1 VEKLRVVLAN
11 MPHILQQI
19 VRDLIDQ
26 QRDMAVVGEVRT
38 LDEVTAAVAALQGEL
53 VILTFSPSSTGEQV
67 CCALREHYPTL
78 TVVGLAVQHDRAVIW
93 PPDAPPQPIALSAI
107 AILGALRARLPVTR
121 ANATGGKRGERQS
134 TRFKIQ

>member
-1 VEKLRVVLAN
+1 MILSN
-11 MPHILQQI
+11 MPHSLQQI
-19 VRDLIDQ
+19 VRNLIDQ
-26 QRDMAVVGEVRT
+26 QQDMAVVGEVRT
-38 LDEVTAAVAALQGEL
+38 LGEVPAAVAALQGEV

-78 TVVGLAVQHDRAVIW
+78 TLLGLAVQHDRAVIW

-107 AILGALRARLPVTR
+107 AILRALRTR
-121 ANATGGKRGERQS
+121 RPSTRKCNGGGRRGERQS